1 MTDLT
6 RRRLLGTAGAAGAAA
21 LATLALPPNLTR
33 ALAAAAA
40 APQTTGSLS
49 DIEHVVILMQENRS
63 FDEYF
68 GTMPGVRGFADPD
81 AITLSTGNSV
91 FHQPDATHTDG
102 YLLPFHLDTTTT
114 NAQATPGLDHSWT
127 TQHAAWNNGAM
138 DGWVAAKG
146 EMTMGYY
153 TAEDIPFHTALAQ
166 AFTVCD
172 NYFCSM
178 LGPTNPNRLYMW
190 SGMVDPNGTGG
201 GPITDDSPA
210 YNNPILSWTTY
221 PERLQ
226 AAGITWRVY
235 QEFDNYDD
243 NALAWFKQYAN
254 APTSSPLYQNAMIK
268 RPQGWFEDDARN
280 DRLPQVSWLVAPSAQ
295 CEHPDWMPA
304 AGAEYI
310 ASKLEAIASNPDV
323 WAKTLFILTYD
334 ENDGYFDHVP
344 PPTPPAGTADEFVD
358 GVAIGA
364 GFRVPTIMVSP
375 WTAGGYVYSEAL
387 DHTSLIRL
395 LETIFGVQEPNISA
409 WRRSTFGDMTGA
421 LNLSATVAPFPGDT
435 QLGVAAATAS
445 LVTAQQEVAANPAPT
460 VPTGTQTMPTQ

>member
-6 RRRLLGTAGAAGAAA
+6 RRRLLGTAGAAA
-21 LATLALPPNLTR
+21 LASLALPPNLSR

-40 APQTTGSLS
+40 NPQTAGSLS

-68 GTMPGVRGFADPD
+68 GTLPGVRGFADPD

-114 NAQATPGLDHSWT
+114 SAQATPGLDHSWT

-146 EMTMGYY
+146 QMTMGYY

-235 QEFDNYDD
+235 QEYDNYDD
-243 NALAWFKQYAN
+243 NALAWFKQYAD
-254 APTSSPLYQNAMIK
+254 APTTSPLYQNAMVK
-268 RPQGWFEDDARN
+268 RPQGWFEHDARN
-280 DRLPQVSWLVAPSAQ
+280 DQLPQVSWLVAPSAQ

-310 ASKLEAIASNPDV
+310 ASKLEAIASNPAV

-344 PPTPPAGTADEFVD
+344 PPTPPAGTAGEFVD

-375 WTAGGYVYSEAL
+375 WTAGGYVYSEPL

-395 LETIFGVQEPNISA
+395 LETVFGVAEPNISA
-409 WRRSTFGDMTGA
+409 WRRQTFGDMTGA
-421 LNLSATVAPFPGDT
+421 LNLGATVAPFPSST
-435 QLGVAAATAS
+435 QLGVAAAAAS
-445 LVTAQQEVAANPAPT
+445 LVTAQQEVASNPAPQ
-460 VPTGTQTMPTQ
+460 VPSGAQTMPTQ

>member
-6 RRRLLGTAGAAGAAA
+6 RRRLLGTAGAAA
-21 LATLALPPNLTR
+21 LAALALPPNLAR

-40 APQTTGSLS
+40 APKTTGSLS

-68 GTMPGVRGFADPD
+68 GTLPGVRGFADPD

-91 FHQPDATHTDG
+91 FHQPDAGHTDG
-102 YLLPFHLDTTTT
+102 YLLPFHLDTSTT

-138 DGWVAAKG
+138 DGWVSAKG

-190 SGMVDPNGTGG
+190 SGTVDPNGTGG

-235 QEFDNYDD
+235 QEYDNYDD
-243 NALAWFKQYAN
+243 NALAWFKQYST
-254 APTSSPLYQNAMIK
+254 APASSPLHQNAMVK
-268 RPQGWFEDDARN
+268 RPQGWFEEDARN

-358 GVAIGA
+358 GVPIGA

-375 WTAGGYVYSEAL
+375 WTAGGYVYSDAL

-395 LETIFGVQEPNISA
+395 LETVFGVAEPNISA
-409 WRRSTFGDMTGA
+409 WRRQTFGDMTGA
-421 LNLSATVAPFPGDT
+421 LNLGATVAPFPADT

-460 VPTGTQTMPTQ
+460 VPSGVQTMPTQ

>member
-6 RRRLLGTAGAAGAAA
+6 RRRLLGTTVAAA
-21 LATLALPPNLTR
+21 LASLALPPNLSK
-33 ALAAAAA
+33 ALAAAATN
-40 APQTTGSLS
+40 PQTTGSLA
-49 DIEHVVILMQENRS
+49 DVEHVVILMQENRS

-68 GTMPGVRGFADPD
+68 GTLPGVRGFADPD

-91 FHQPDATHTDG
+91 FHQPDTGHTDG

-114 NAQATPGLDHSWT
+114 SAQATPGLDHSWT
-127 TQHAAWNNGAM
+127 TQHDAWNNGKM

-190 SGMVDPNGTGG
+190 SGMVDPDGTGG

-235 QEFDNYDD
+235 QEYDNYDD

-254 APTSSPLYQNAMIK
+254 APASSPLYQNAMVK
-268 RPQGWFEDDARN
+268 RPAGWFEHDAKN
-280 DRLPQVSWLVAPSAQ
+280 DQLPQVSWLVAPSAQ
-295 CEHPDWMPA
+295 CEHPNWMPA

-375 WTAGGYVYSEAL
+375 WTAGGYVYSEPL

-395 LETIFGVQEPNISA
+395 LETVFGVAEPNISA
-409 WRRSTFGDMTGA
+409 WRRQTFGDMTGA
-421 LNLSATVAPFPGDT
+421 LNLGATTEPFPSDT
-435 QLGVAAATAS
+435 NLTVAAATAS
-445 LVTAQQEVAANPAPT
+445 LVTAQQEVASNPAPQ
-460 VPTGTQTMPTQ
+460 VPTGTQTMPGQ